1 MPSDTNN
8 RVGHQT
14 SEIIKSCGFAFIYL
28 LIRKLN
34 DISIATETISLNTS
48 FMPAITHSR
57 FYMSGS
63 LRSELGKAGKYLHI
77 SVHTRVLLDL
87 Q

>member
-1 MPSDTNN
+1 MNKSIESVVRRGLSLDTNN

-34 DISIATETISLNTS
+34 DISIATETLSLNTS

-57 FYMSGS
+57 VYKNGS
-63 LRSELGKAGKYLHI
+63 LRSELGKAGKY
-77 SVHTRVLLDL
+77 
-87 Q
+87 